1 MNLKAPPSVLKVL
14 AIVLKLPALAGK
26 GSSFLVVIARKRS
39 KDFFTTTARERF
51 SIAMCFTFVTFVF
64 GLSLSLRS
72 KYKDQFLTR
81 FLRNTLPALSPV
93 SEKIRWDT
101 FDIILNEGNNLVVK
115 APWKQDLLS
124 QNVRNDKISSV
135 STLYTP
141 FLERL
146 DLYND
151 AVVLQLKEP
160 WDKVKNQNYI
170 GLYPLDVEKLQSKN
184 TCETDVYQIVCSSL
198 PNNTSGTLQL
208 LQVPSRQLF
217 KQKGSEL
224 NGVTN
229 KQKKLQ
235 TARLSQ
241 KSLSFI
247 QELLYKIL
255 LSLDEMPTKLG
266 SPTETSTIAQFGGRG
281 TDAMSLERPIELESK
296 EACRGSGV
304 SRPTISDTSST
315 LPSSMYHPFQ
325 EVTPT
330 NWSVDAPYIGALP
343 LPSTLKDQRTAID
356 ERSDKRIE
364 MFLESGKPLQ
374 NDGFVGETLGRRGPL
389 LIAPSSAL
397 FEKQDV
403 PELTGTSGLVSDR
416 KKRERESVFR
426 QETTQ
431 LFDQSSS
438 NSTREAESS
447 ASDEDFEGD
456 IDEPLQIEL
465 EDKVGVE
472 DAVSLEAGVEDA
484 VSLEAGVEDAVSLEA
499 EEEVFELVTDALL
512 LNINR
517 DFVDP
522 LPEGTTTTGHLF
534 INYIDEMVEEVEGR
548 IEDEAATSPSI
559 VPPSSFVLPTPETKE
574 TKDSLDFVDKM
585 SDLENLDKGS
595 PSQLF
600 RTSSQFLQLFE
611 PRLMSG
617 YTYPDLK
624 RGEIEKRFMQLLVK
638 NRFIWKQTLLA
649 SVLGTKEIVL
659 PPSLSSTRFS
669 QSVSLHVREESR
681 QQSSSSDTKETL
693 LPVAKIKYQDVF
705 YSGLRELQKILSALK
720 IDVGDD
726 ELEEMDIWE
735 LAYLGPAAMQDK
747 ATKDVIPKN
756 KGEIN
761 SRLAALIRKL
771 DNRTPFLDRKD
782 NFLGKKEIFWGEG
795 TSREKLQLA
804 LQVRPCNALLPE
816 DNRYVVD
823 GETPDDLYGRG
834 SLTTPGL
841 HQYIDE
847 QGGEEAAENDTLKGA
862 AIEDLEGDKTKD
874 SEGQPEVSHTL
885 ETSLMANKDKDPQDP
900 PSQLYQEP
908 IKSGNLSFKDV
919 FAGVEPKVTLLDPMV
934 TTNEDEEASVHPVE
948 LIVTKSP
955 SLCNGED
962 EIVSLGATEWSNILK
977 SIITHALS
985 GKTDLDK
992 IELML
997 PSIML
1002 TDQHHTPSLINVI
1015 DNEGSSRSS
1024 SSPLM
1029 SERVVESVP
1038 SQRSH
1043 QRPQEVEINDGIDRS
1058 AALSSV
1064 RGQRV
1069 ALGTHSFTGDEYD
1082 TLYGLV
1088 PTSRSF
1094 IGEISYSPDDD
1105 RSKEPLL
1112 VCHYLPPSQVALME
1126 TSAKQTLTP
1135 TSYKKRVTSFSSQ
1148 YPFTSVGKK
1157 SSLLPIAQ
1165 KRPLFHEV
1173 WEPVAPTSW
1182 MILYKFCFVM
1192 WVQEMGKDFYEK
1204 YGKEIILY
1212 ALHLLAALGFNA
1224 QDIMEDLGL
1233 DDSSI
1238 RVIRKVDKRFAD
1250 VAGITPLLPELG
1262 EIVWFLRS
1270 SGRGGQTPKGILL
1283 VGPPGTGKTFVV
1295 QAIAGEAKVPV
1306 VVQSA
1311 SALTDPNQKK
1321 SGSQKLRDLFDQARQ
1336 LSPCILFIDEIDTLG
1351 VSRPNVTGNT
1361 MGKDELLESI
1371 EKGADPSEKS
1381 RQLAEIPPQ
1390 LHFYKQF
1397 LRSPKNSRED
1407 SSQNDDQDDYQSALR
1422 TGEDDPGLDPFVIE
1436 IIESHNQEHRSK
1448 LERLALLM
1456 QFLMEI
1462 DGLKSLHGVIVIG
1475 ATNRPSVL
1483 DPAFTRP
1490 GRFEKT
1496 LCLQL
1501 PDKEKRIE
1509 ILKLYAS
1516 KLNSIAV
1523 AVSPSWNPA
1532 TGSSS
1537 PVSQDLP
1544 FVSASPQI
1552 TDATSHPSETSSRV
1566 NINGIDEDMGV
1577 SSDSNDTLFSRRVKD
1592 TKSDTPW
1599 DYIANRTAGLSAAH
1613 LAAAINQ
1620 SSIKAIIEESGHT
1633 IETMEHGINRILNR
1647 SFRQS
1652 NVTSSLV
1659 SPLRSEKDRL
1669 KHLTNQGDASFTEQT
1684 NEIGKDSPLTVD
1696 KATNN
1701 FEWNTES
1708 PLMGQRSYVDQSR
1721 VDRATPIKGL
1731 HQYIDEREGLQHLT
1745 SFYDQRPPQKI
1756 DQEGVRWPPPAFI
1769 NVIDDEGDPE
1779 SGGQAETNI
1788 NLITSAP
1795 AMELLQ
1801 CTSHLLETLEDKGI
1815 WRILEGSLKSDKG
1828 RLSSFV
1834 GQSTMTAPSKEFD
1847 NKGATPKPMVQG
1859 LHDER
1864 EAERPIA
1871 MEDVKTKKQGVVD
1884 WSSLQ
1889 RFAFYQA
1896 GKAILQT
1903 ELPLHP
1909 SVSFLPLEPQV
1920 FHQST
1925 SDLSRLLSPEGA
1937 FEPQRRVMLET
1948 RLIGIYAGKAGE
1960 LMGLSSQELQ
1970 ETRQKDSL
1978 DKTNDPTILGR
1989 EQQEPKI
1996 KEMQPTNPLPDL
2008 SHSGQS
2014 KGDLGPTN
2022 ATLATIENGRGAE
2035 GMLQKGLT
2043 LQSDLGVEELSFAGL
2058 MANHMINTWYLYSK
2072 KIASQ
2077 KFNLAHVSQDENE
2090 IEIDDP
2096 VLIDIFRHLE
2106 KAIEDETRLARRTSF
2121 MYQHRFAPAW
2131 WQTQTMT
2138 EESLVEPNDSD
2149 WYRLYIPDPEE
2160 TERNIDWVAPDDHYH
2175 AISAN
2180 LLKNTSRRG
2189 IPSHFVKRTHN
2200 LRIQELFGGKSYS
2213 TGSAVTWNDFYLIN
2227 RDYIYQALVSSCL
2240 HKAINLLDKRR
2251 ELLDLFAH
2259 QLLQYNLLRQHEIG
2273 TIWKQF
2279 NVVSS
2284 SPRLLASIAENSQEE
2299 VVPADVTSPSFFQGT
2314 PKKAA
2319 VEDVSTQPHDNPGP
2333 FSKEKDRKE
2342 VSRADKDSQQTNTL
2356 RKTKRVRWGCYS
2368 RRETARFVDFDFV
2381 KPCFFKKQGGA
2392 IKTDVLGEDKEK
2404 QGGVTKTDV
2413 LGEKKESASG
2423 EE

>member
-1 MNLKAPPSVLKVL
+1 MNLKPLKAPPNVLNVL

-115 APWKQDLLS
+115 APWKQDLLP
-124 QNVRNDKISSV
+124 QNVKDTKISSV

-170 GLYPLDVEKLQSKN
+170 GLYPLDVEKLQNKN
-184 TCETDVYQIVCSSL
+184 TSGTDVSLQDQIVCSSL
-198 PNNTSGTLQL
+198 SNNTSGTLQL

-217 KQKGSEL
+217 KQRDGGSFYT

-229 KQKKLQ
+229 KQKKWQ
-235 TARLSQ
+235 TVRLGASTPSVSSSQ

-266 SPTETSTIAQFGGRG
+266 SPTERPSLSTIPQHNGIGGRG
-281 TDAMSLERPIELESK
+281 TDAMNPERPIELESK
-296 EACRGSGV
+296 EAFRGSGV
-304 SRPTISDTSST
+304 SSPTISDASST
-315 LPSSMYHPFQ
+315 VPSSMYHHLRPLQ
-325 EVTPT
+325 EMAEKTLT
-330 NWSVDAPYIGALP
+330 NWSVDAPLRDYTGVLP
-343 LPSTLKDQRTAID
+343 LPSAVKDQRTAVD
-356 ERSDKRIE
+356 AVLERSDKKIE

-374 NDGFVGETLGRRGPL
+374 NDEFVAEIILEDERRKPL
-389 LIAPSSAL
+389 LIAPNSAL
-397 FEKQDV
+397 FEKQEAALV
-403 PELTGTSGLVSDR
+403 PELTGSMQTSELVSDR
-416 KKRERESVFR
+416 EKKERESVFR
-426 QETTQ
+426 QEATE

-438 NSTREAESS
+438 NINYIDVNSTREAESTT
-447 ASDEDFEGD
+447 SDEDFNSFEGD

-465 EDKVGVE
+465 EDKTG
-472 DAVSLEAGVEDA
+472 
-484 VSLEAGVEDAVSLEA
+484 
-499 EEEVFELVTDALL
+499 EELFELVTDALP
-512 LNINR
+512 LNINS
-517 DFVDP
+517 DLVDSFP
-522 LPEGTTTTGHLF
+522 DGTTTTGHLF
-534 INYIDEMVEEVEGR
+534 INDIDEMVEVVDEVEGR
-548 IEDEAATSPSI
+548 VETEAAMSTSI
-559 VPPSSFVLPTPETKE
+559 VPPSSSVLPTPE
-574 TKDSLDFVDKM
+574 TKDSLDFVDTR
-585 SDLENLDKGS
+585 SHLENLDKAAKSS

-600 RTSSQFLQLFE
+600 GTSSQFLQLFE
-611 PRLMSG
+611 KTRPRLMSG

-624 RGEIEKRFMQLLVK
+624 RSEIEKRFMQLLVK

-659 PPSLSSTRFS
+659 PPSPSSTRFS
-669 QSVSLHVREESR
+669 QSLSLHALDVCEKSR

-693 LPVAKIKYQDVF
+693 LPIAKLKYQDVF

-795 TSREKLQLA
+795 ISREKLQLA
-804 LQVRPCNALLPE
+804 LQARPCNALLPE
-816 DNRYVVD
+816 DNQYVVD
-823 GETPDDLYGRG
+823 DETPDDLYRRG

-847 QGGEEAAENDTLKGA
+847 REGEEAVENGTLDGLPKVMGA
-862 AIEDLEGDKTKD
+862 AIEDLEGYKTKD
-874 SEGQPEVSHTL
+874 SEGQPEGSHTL
-885 ETSLMANKDKDPQDP
+885 EASLIRNRDKDPQDL
-900 PSQLYQEP
+900 PSQLYQKP

-992 IELML
+992 IELLL

-1002 TDQHHTPSLINVI
+1002 TDQHHTPSLINVLMKAGV
-1015 DNEGSSRSS
+1015 DVETPSPLPLHAHSEERDGVSWPPPANEGALGSSR
-1024 SSPLM
+1024 

-1038 SQRSH
+1038 PQRSH
-1043 QRPQEVEINDGIDRS
+1043 QRLQEVEINDGIDKS
-1058 AALSSV
+1058 DTVAALSSM
-1064 RGQRV
+1064 RGKRV
-1069 ALGTHSFTGDEYD
+1069 ALGTHSFTGDEYE

-1094 IGEISYSPDDD
+1094 IGEISYSPLKIDDD
-1105 RSKEPLL
+1105 QSSKRKEPLL
-1112 VCHYLPPSQVALME
+1112 VCHYLPPSQIALME

-1148 YPFTSVGKK
+1148 YPFTYDSTNLGKK
-1157 SSLLPIAQ
+1157 SSLLPITQ

-1238 RVIRKVDKRFAD
+1238 RVIRNVDKRFAD

-1351 VSRPNVTGNT
+1351 VSRPNVIGNT

-1371 EKGADPSEKS
+1371 EKGADPSEKG

-1397 LRSPKNSRED
+1397 LGSPKNSRED
-1407 SSQNDDQDDYQSALR
+1407 SSQKDENNDQDDYQSALR
-1422 TGEDDPGLDPFVIE
+1422 TGEDAPGLDPFVVE

-1462 DGLKSLHGVIVIG
+1462 DGLKNLHGVIVIG

-1516 KLNSIAV
+1516 KLNSIA
-1523 AVSPSWNPA
+1523 ADTASSNPA
-1532 TGSSS
+1532 SKDTASPN
-1537 PVSQDLP
+1537 PVSLGLP
-1544 FVSASPQI
+1544 FVSGSSLGNQI
-1552 TDATSHPSETSSRV
+1552 TDATAHPSETSSRV
-1566 NINGIDEDMGV
+1566 NMGV
-1577 SSDSNDTLFSRRVKD
+1577 SSDSNDTRL
-1592 TKSDTPW
+1592 DTPW

-1633 IETMEHGINRILNR
+1633 IETLEHGINRILNR

-1659 SPLRSEKDRL
+1659 SPKNRLLVTSSEKDRPIQL
-1669 KHLTNQGDASFTEQT
+1669 K
-1684 NEIGKDSPLTVD
+1684 
-1696 KATNN
+1696 
-1701 FEWNTES
+1701 
-1708 PLMGQRSYVDQSR
+1708 
-1721 VDRATPIKGL
+1721 
-1731 HQYIDEREGLQHLT
+1731 HLT
-1745 SFYDQRPPQKI
+1745 SFYNQHSPQKT
-1756 DQEGVRWPPPAFI
+1756 DQEGGRWPPPTLI
-1769 NVIDDEGDPE
+1769 NTLMSEVDPGF
-1779 SGGQAETNI
+1779 GGQAETSA

-1815 WRILEGSLKSDKG
+1815 WRILEDSLKRDKG
-1828 RLSSFV
+1828 SLSSFV

-1847 NKGATPKPMVQG
+1847 NKGA
-1859 LHDER
+1859 
-1864 EAERPIA
+1864 ERPIA
-1871 MEDVKTKKQGVVD
+1871 MEDVKAKKQGVVD

-1925 SDLSRLLSPEGA
+1925 SDLSKLLSPEGA

-1960 LMGLSSQELQ
+1960 LLGLSSQELQ

-1978 DKTNDPTILGR
+1978 HKTNDPTILQR
-1989 EQQEPKI
+1989 EQQQPEI
-1996 KEMQPTNPLPDL
+1996 KKMQPTNPLPDL

-2014 KGDLGPTN
+2014 KGDIGPTN
-2022 ATLATIENGRGAE
+2022 ATSATIENGRGAE
-2035 GMLQKGLT
+2035 GTLQKGLI

-2096 VLIDIFRHLE
+2096 VLLDIFRHLE
-2106 KAIEDETRLARRTSF
+2106 KAIENETRLARRTSF

-2200 LRIQELFGGKSYS
+2200 LRIQELFGGKRYS

-2259 QLLQYNLLRQHEIG
+2259 QLLRYNLLRQHEIG

-2299 VVPADVTSPSFFQGT
+2299 VVPADVTSPPFFQGT
-2314 PKKAA
+2314 QKKAV
-2319 VEDVSTQPHDNPGP
+2319 VEDVSTQPQTLVEEPRNPGP
-2333 FSKEKDRKE
+2333 FSKETDRKK
-2342 VSRADKDSQQTNTL
+2342 VSRADKDSQQTNTP
-2356 RKTKRVRWGCYS
+2356 RKTKRVRWGSYS

-2392 IKTDVLGEDKEK
+2392 TKKDVLR
-2404 QGGVTKTDV
+2404 
-2413 LGEKKESASG
+2413 EKKETASG